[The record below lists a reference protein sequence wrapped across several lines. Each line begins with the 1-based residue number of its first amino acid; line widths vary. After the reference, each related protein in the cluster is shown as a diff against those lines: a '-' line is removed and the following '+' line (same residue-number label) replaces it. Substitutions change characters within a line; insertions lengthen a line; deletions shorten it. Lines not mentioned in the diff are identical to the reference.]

1 MVVAIISCEVG
12 FWVLLVAGLLARY
25 PLNLPHVGLVLL
37 AATPVVDLLLLI
49 FTVTDLRTGGE
60 PGAAHG
66 IAALYLG
73 FSVVFGRRMV
83 AWADRTYRQRVRHET
98 VPDPRPT
105 SWSGK
110 LRAEVI
116 DFGRALLA
124 AALAAVILEIC
135 VLLVNGTAY
144 EAQATDTLRGWY
156 GTLGIILAV
165 WLTTGPVWQLFSKP
179 HTTTDERR

>member
-1 MVVAIISCEVG
+1 MVTAIITCEIG
-12 FWVLLVAGLLARY
+12 FWVLIVAGLLTRY
-25 PLNLPHVGLVLL
+25 PLNRPRTGLILL

-83 AWADRTYRQRVRHET
+83 AWADRAYRRRVRHET
-98 VPDPRPT
+98 VPDTRPT
-105 SWSGK
+105 TWSGK
-110 LRAEVI
+110 LHDEII

-124 AALAAVILEIC
+124 AVLAAVILEIC
-135 VLLVNGTAY
+135 VLLVSGTPHQ
-144 EAQATDTLRGWY
+144 AQATDTLRGWY
-156 GTLGIILAV
+156 GTLGIILTV
-165 WLTTGPVWQLFSKP
+165 WLVTGPVWQLFSKP
-179 HTTTDERR
+179 DAPTGARR